1 MEHITASQFTNRF
14 VSQIL
19 GTRNLPKKR
28 LDRHVLFISSILGLK
43 PSRKYS
49 EKELN
54 DELRKWTVLFGGN
67 LGLDHVT
74 LRRFLVDEKYIT
86 RDLSG
91 RSYELV
97 TSDLPYTYDQSI
109 KKLNLKEL
117 INEAMKVQEL
127 RKQQYVKI
135 PHK

>member
-1 MEHITASQFTNRF
+1 MDSF
-14 VSQIL
+14 
-19 GTRNLPKKR
+19 
-28 LDRHVLFISSILGLK
+28 
-43 PSRKYS
+43 
-49 EKELN
+49 
-54 DELRKWTVLFGGN
+54 FGDN

-74 LRRFLVDEKYIT
+74 LRRFLVDEKYIK

-91 RSYELV
+91 KSYELV

-117 INEAMKVQEL
+117 INEAIKVQEL